1 MRLDYRLVRFNE
13 KYENTYPDMFSQVL
27 VYGLKGKKAVP
38 CSYGID
44 GFIDNETRNILRL
57 DWIKYWTYLPKL
69 VEKENE

>member
-1 MRLDYRLVRFNE
+1 
-13 KYENTYPDMFSQVL
+13 MFSQVL